1 MGIST
6 FMGLETNKRG
16 LNAQQT
22 ALYTVGNNISNA
34 NTVGY
39 TRQRVNLTATSGYP
53 GIGQNTPMFAGHLGT
68 GVTSESITRV
78 RDTFLDKQYRQETNN
93 LGYWTQQTNSIS
105 QMEDI
110 VAEPSEYGLNAA
122 YDEFYSAWQ
131 ELANSPSSSAARQV
145 VYTKSAHLASSF
157 NYMNTQMTQ
166 VQTNLKYE
174 ALNTVN
180 NVNSILSQIASLNN
194 QIKTVEPNGYIP
206 NELYDRRDL
215 LLDELAEYMPI
226 STENVQSGGLAGPD
240 AEGSMNVYYVDANG
254 TKNLLV
260 STSQTQKSFSAT
272 VSLQTIDA
280 TGASKDL
287 SASDTFEAISGLKI
301 ELKETSS
308 TKMTMTPETLAAG
321 TVNTVNFAGGASTIA
336 LGITTDANGVI
347 TDVTYNGNSVL
358 ADFKNGAITIP
369 GATATDPAMTLKLN
383 VAADQKSIKDA
394 SLETTTT
401 ASSSQIEA
409 KDMQVNKGS
418 IVSYMDSYG
427 KIEVTKDQQGNV
439 ILDGNGNAVT
449 TTTGYFH
456 DKLADLD
463 QLASEFAKAFN
474 DLHKLGYG
482 LSSDGT
488 TASPT
493 SESFFD
499 DTVTIT
505 AANIKVSDVMKDFNH
520 IAASTANLEEGNGK
534 QALALSN
541 LSNKAL
547 TGLNQSSAQKFYES
561 MVADV
566 GTEGEK
572 SVKMEYNSGTIR
584 LTVSNNRDSV
594 TTVSL
599 DEEMTDMI
607 RFQQAYNASARMMTV
622 VDETLDKIINGMG
635 RVGL

>member
-16 LNAQQT
+16 LSAQQT

-34 NTVGY
+34 NTIGY
-39 TRQRVNLTATSGYP
+39 TRQRVNLAATSGYP

-68 GVTSESITRV
+68 GVTSESITRI
-78 RDTFLDKQYRQETNN
+78 RDTFIDKQYRQETNN

-110 VAEPSEYGLNAA
+110 MSEPSEYGLSAA
-122 YDEFYSAWQ
+122 FEDFFSSWQ

-157 NYMNTQMTQ
+157 NYMSTQMTQ

-174 ALNTVN
+174 AMNTVN

-260 STSQTQKSFSAT
+260 STSQTQKSFAAT
-272 VSLQTIDA
+272 VSLQTFDE
-280 TGASKDL
+280 TGVEKDL
-287 SASDTFEAISGLKI
+287 SVSDTFEAIGSLKI

-308 TKMTMTPETLAAG
+308 EKMTMTPATLAAG
-321 TVNTVNFAGGASTIA
+321 TVNTVNFAGGASTVA
-336 LGITTDANGVI
+336 LGITTDANGTI

-358 ADFKNGAITIP
+358 ADFKNGSITIP
-369 GATATDPAMTLKLN
+369 GATANDPVMTLKLN
-383 VAADQKSIKDA
+383 VSADQKTIKDA

-401 ASSSQIEA
+401 TSSSKTDV
-409 KDMQVNKGS
+409 KDMQANKGS
-418 IVSYMDSYG
+418 IVSYIDSYG
-427 KIEVTKDQQGNV
+427 KAEVAKDLQGNV
-439 ILDGNGNAVT
+439 TLDANGKATIT
-449 TTTGYFH
+449 THGYFH
-456 DKLADLD
+456 DKLEDLNK
-463 QLASEFAKAFN
+463 LAREFAKQFN

-482 LSSDGT
+482 LSADGT
-488 TASPT
+488 TASPQGKA
-493 SESFFD
+493 FFED
-499 DTVTIT
+499 GVEVT
-505 AANIKVSDVMKDFNH
+505 AATIKVSDLMKDFNN

-541 LSNKAL
+541 LSNKPN
-547 TGLNQSSAQKFYES
+547 TGLNEASAQKFYES

-572 SVKMEYNSGTIR
+572 AVKMEYNSGTIR
-584 LTVSNNRDSV
+584 LTISNNRDSV

-607 RFQQAYNASARMMTV
+607 RFQQAYNASARMVTV

>member
-16 LNAQQT
+16 LSAQQT

-34 NTVGY
+34 NTIGY
-39 TRQRVNLTATSGYP
+39 TRQRVNLAATSGYP

-68 GVTSESITRV
+68 GVTSESITRI

-110 VAEPSEYGLNAA
+110 MSEPSEYGLSAA
-122 YDEFYSAWQ
+122 FEDFFSSWQ

-157 NYMNTQMTQ
+157 NYMSKQMTQ

-174 ALNTVN
+174 AMNTVN

-215 LLDELAEYMPI
+215 LLDQLSEYMPI
-226 STENVQSGGLAGPD
+226 STESVQSGGLAGPD
-240 AEGSMNVYYVDANG
+240 AEGSMNVYYVDASG
-254 TKNLLV
+254 KKNLLV
-260 STSQTQKSFSAT
+260 STSQTQKSFAAT
-272 VSLQTIDA
+272 VSLQTFDA
-280 TGASKDL
+280 NGVEKDL
-287 SASDTFEAISGLKI
+287 SVSDTFEAIGSLKI

-308 TKMTMTPETLAAG
+308 EKMTMTPATLAAG

-336 LGITTDANGVI
+336 LGITTDANGTI

-358 ADFKNGAITIP
+358 ADFKNGSITIP
-369 GATATDPAMTLKLN
+369 GATANDPAMTLKLN
-383 VAADQKSIKDA
+383 VSADQKTIKDA

-401 ASSSQIEA
+401 TSSSKTDV
-409 KDMQVNKGS
+409 KDMQANKGS
-418 IVSYMDSYG
+418 IVSYIDSYG
-427 KIEVTKDQQGNV
+427 KVEIAKDSQGNAT
-439 ILDGNGNAVT
+439 IT
-449 TTTGYFH
+449 TSGYFH
-456 DKLADLD
+456 DKLEDLNK
-463 QLASEFAKAFN
+463 LAREFAKEFN
-474 DLHKLGYG
+474 TVHEAGYG

-488 TASPT
+488 KASP
-493 SESFFD
+493 SGDAFFD
-499 DTVTIT
+499 DSAEIT
-505 AANIKVSDVMKDFNH
+505 AATIKVSDVMKDFNN
-520 IAASTANLEEGNGK
+520 IAASTADLEEGNGK

-547 TGLNQSSAQKFYES
+547 TGLKGASAQKFYES

-572 SVKMEYNSGTIR
+572 SLKMEYNSGTIR
-584 LTVSNNRDSV
+584 LTISNNRDSV

-607 RFQQAYNASARMMTV
+607 RFQQAYNASARMVTV